1 MKGLFRRVL
10 CVSLAA
16 FALMNSAACRE
27 KEQPQ
32 EEPDKFAYYPAKTDI
47 KADGQFYGK
56 RAWNFPR
63 LCGRR
68 LPQSVAR
75 RWTAG
80 R

>member
-56 RAWNFPR
+56 EGVEFPAS
-63 LCGRR
+63 LWQT
-68 LPQSVAR
+68 PA
-75 RWTAG
+75 A
-80 R
+80 

>member
-32 EEPDKFAYYPAKTDI
+32 EETDKFAYYPAKTDI
-47 KADGQFYGK
+47 KADG
-56 RAWNFPR
+56 
-63 LCGRR
+63 
-68 LPQSVAR
+68 
-75 RWTAG
+75 
-80 R
+80 